1 MSRVSTLLTAL
12 LLATALVPARA
23 AEASPVPIVKTARG
37 LTRVT
42 VIPVR
47 EVIDEPVLYVV
58 RRALKDAIAAKA
70 DVVVLDMKTPGGR
83 GDVMFAIMEALDK
96 FPGETLTFVND
107 EAGSAGALIAGVTR
121 EIWFAPRAVMGAAE
135 PVTGQGE
142 DIDESMKRKVMSF
155 FSAKLRA
162 YGGSE
167 GDHRTDVL
175 RAMMD
180 PKFELKIGETIIK
193 AKDELLTLTGE
204 EAMKTYGEPAK
215 PLLTAGKADT
225 VDELLAKKF
234 GVGGYVVTRIELT
247 WSEGLTSWLNKIT
260 PILMA
265 LGLLALFIEFKT
277 PGFGAFGITG
287 ITLLVVVFLSSYVA
301 GLSGHEPLLLFA
313 LGVGLIAAELLLF
326 PGTAVAGVTG
336 LALVLGSLVWA
347 TADLWPN
354 EPLAVAWGADAFA
367 RPLLNVGFGVLLA
380 FGLALAL
387 LRYLPQGWF
396 WDRLTV
402 GATIGGAA
410 QVAGLAPADAAGLG
424 ALMGRRGVAVTAL
437 MPSGQ
442 VEIDGRRYEAKVP
455 VGAVNVGATVVV
467 RARTDFGLLVE
478 EEGAA

>member
-1 MSRVSTLLTAL
+1 MLRVFTLLTAL

-23 AEASPVPIVKTARG
+23 AEALPAPIVKTASG

-47 EVIDEPVLYVV
+47 EAIDEPVLYVV

-83 GDVMFAIMEALDK
+83 GDVMFEIIEALDK
-96 FPGETLTFVND
+96 FPGETLTFIND

-155 FSAKLRA
+155 FAAKLRA

-167 GDHRTDVL
+167 GDHRTEVL

-180 PKFELKIGETIIK
+180 PKFELKIGETVIK

-215 PLLTAGKADT
+215 PLLTADKAET
-225 VDELLAKKF
+225 VDELLTKKF

-247 WSEGLTSWLNKIT
+247 WSEGLASWLNKIT

-367 RPLLNVGFGVLLA
+367 RPLLNVVLGVLLA

-396 WDRLTV
+396 WDRLAISSVTGVPQRGGRAAAVV
-402 GATIGGAA
+402 GEMEKLLGREGVAATDLRPGGLVEVDGMRLEARLMVGSA
-410 QVAGLAPADAAGLG
+410 AAGERVRIVG
-424 ALMGRRGVAVTAL
+424 MDDFCVKVERRDV
-437 MPSGQ
+437 
-442 VEIDGRRYEAKVP
+442 
-455 VGAVNVGATVVV
+455 
-467 RARTDFGLLVE
+467 
-478 EEGAA
+478 